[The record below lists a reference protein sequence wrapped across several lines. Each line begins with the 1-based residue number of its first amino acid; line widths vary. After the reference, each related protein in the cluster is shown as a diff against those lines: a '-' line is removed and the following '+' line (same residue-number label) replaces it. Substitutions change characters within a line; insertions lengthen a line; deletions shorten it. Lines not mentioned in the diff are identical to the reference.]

1 MYIYNED
8 KWPRNPR
15 QHFENLIVFGHGS
28 ETLMEESSGEKR
40 CWKEKPQ
47 DGSNMCNMLDESGW
61 FIILYYAVYMFTAV
75 ASYMTSF
82 KPQKDCCVHVLLVS
96 YLFLVKGK
104 PHVDDFLSYCPSIY

>member
-40 CWKEKPQ
+40 CWKKSLRMAATCATCWMRVV
-47 DGSNMCNMLDESGW
+47 DL
-61 FIILYYAVYMFTAV
+61 LYYIMKY
-75 ASYMTSF
+75 
-82 KPQKDCCVHVLLVS
+82 
-96 YLFLVKGK
+96 
-104 PHVDDFLSYCPSIY
+104 IYSLQWLHT